1 MDPLASFVICIF
13 IVKAALDVFRDSMDK
28 MVDKACDE
36 ETVRSIEQA
45 ALDTRGV
52 ERVGSMKTRLFGSR
66 IYVDLEIEADK
77 SLMLEQAFTIAKEV
91 HDTIEAKI
99 PAGQTLF
106 GTGESRRRHRP
117 EGKEN

>member
-1 MDPLASFVICIF
+1 
-13 IVKAALDVFRDSMDK
+13 MDK

-77 SLMLEQAFTIAKEV
+77 SLML
-91 HDTIEAKI
+91 
-99 PAGQTLF
+99 
-106 GTGESRRRHRP
+106 
-117 EGKEN
+117 